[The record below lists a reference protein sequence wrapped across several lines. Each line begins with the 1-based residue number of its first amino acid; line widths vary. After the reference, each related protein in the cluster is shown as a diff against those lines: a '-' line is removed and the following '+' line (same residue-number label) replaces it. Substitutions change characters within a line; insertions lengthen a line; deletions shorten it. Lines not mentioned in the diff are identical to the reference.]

1 MIKLDAN
8 DTKVIAEHIT
18 LTTGRDFQI
27 QSTQSISGGDINTA
41 FRLQGTSDSYFVKLN
56 HANRI
61 AMFQAEFA
69 GLQAL
74 AETHTVTVPLPLV
87 HGVTGNLSFLV
98 LEYLA
103 LNRLTGVSE
112 RVLGEQLAQLHLQ
125 RQPYFGWH
133 IDNTIGSTPQVNT
146 LTDDWIV
153 FWRESRLEFQLN
165 LVISQGQGKR
175 LGALGEQLSER
186 LGDFFDSYTP
196 SPSLLHG
203 DLWAGNAAS
212 LSTHTPVIFDPA
224 CYFGDRE
231 TDLAMTELF
240 GGFGQ
245 DFYAAYNAVWQLD
258 NGYRIRKNLYNLY
271 HILNHAVL
279 FGGGYVS
286 QAEKMMQGLLSEVK

>member
-1 MIKLDAN
+1 MIKLDVNA
-8 DTKVIAEHIT
+8 TKVIAEYIT
-18 LTTGRDFQI
+18 LATGRDFQI

-56 HANRI
+56 HANRH

-74 AETHTVTVPLPLV
+74 AETHTVTVPKPLV
-87 HGVTGNLSFLV
+87 HSVTDNVSFLV

-112 RVLGEQLAQLHLQ
+112 RVLGEQLSRLHLQ

-146 LTDDWIV
+146 RTDDWIT

-165 LVISQGQGKR
+165 LVISQGHGKR

-186 LGDFFDSYTP
+186 LSDFFNGYTP
-196 SPSLLHG
+196 LPSLLHG

-212 LSTHTPVIFDPA
+212 LGHIPVVFDPA

-245 DFYAAYNAVWQLD
+245 DFYAAYNQGWQLD
-258 NGYRIRKNLYNLY
+258 SGYRIRKSLYNLY
-271 HILNHAVL
+271 HILNHVVL

-286 QAEKMMQGLLSEVK
+286 QAEKMMQELLSEVK